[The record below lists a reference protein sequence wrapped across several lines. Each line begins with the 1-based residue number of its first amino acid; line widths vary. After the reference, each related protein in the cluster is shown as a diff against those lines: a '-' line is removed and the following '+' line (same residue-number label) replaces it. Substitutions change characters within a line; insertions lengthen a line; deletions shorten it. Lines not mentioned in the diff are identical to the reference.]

1 MENTLKAI
9 SLIAIVIAVILT
21 PVFILAPEPIVYDYS
36 FSVDVDKSEKI
47 ETALS
52 NVVND
57 ICGRDFVVTGLEVKW
72 HPAKWCWRVYGT
84 GTSRASI
91 LKRD

>member
-9 SLIAIVIAVILT
+9 SLIVIIIAVILT

-36 FSVDVDKSEKI
+36 FGVSVDKSEKI
-47 ETALS
+47 ETAMS

-57 ICGRDFVVTGLEVKW
+57 ICRHDFVVTGLEVKW
-72 HPAKWCWRVYGT
+72 YPAKRCWRVYGT
-84 GTSRASI
+84 GTSRVSI

>member
-9 SLIAIVIAVILT
+9 SPIAIAIVVILAL
-21 PVFILAPEPIVYDYS
+21 VFILAPEPIVYDYS
-36 FSVDVDKSEKI
+36 FGVDVDKSEKI
-47 ETALS
+47 ETAMS

-57 ICGRDFVVTGLEVKW
+57 ICRHDFVVTGLEVKW
-72 HPAKWCWRVYGT
+72 HPTKRCWRVYGT